1 MQKGTVIPGRNDH
14 TLLPYHL
21 VLPCTPG
28 SPQIPVPGWISCIQ
42 GYRANL
48 ITACIYTTCPSLPSG
63 REQLSPIVMTNSTG
77 EPCLTQTTGVILT
90 PGVGLIQI
98 KAAQLKLSRE
108 TAKRTDASQ

>member
-28 SPQIPVPGWISCIQ
+28 SPQIPVLGWISCIQ

-48 ITACIYTTCPSLPSG
+48 ITACLYLYNMSWSSIRKG
-63 REQLSPIVMTNSTG
+63 ANLSHFND
-77 EPCLTQTTGVILT
+77 QFH
-90 PGVGLIQI
+90 
-98 KAAQLKLSRE
+98 R
-108 TAKRTDASQ
+108 